1 MMIMCMHLQ
10 CKYEAPLPLDPGTNT
25 TLSCFAYMGEI
36 DDGPRHSTPRQL
48 GFFCTTFLFYYFFGG
63 VSQMFSITL
72 VMRQDDGVKM
82 CNGWWWFTPIS
93 NGALLL
99 ICGMHSCRM
108 EIGVTSMGMIAGVI
122 FGATFVVPLG
132 ILAAA
137 FLFCSPIQLL
147 LNRCFPNPPDGQ
159 ERARGLSGVA
169 KQFISRFGLGGV
181 EEVVVVVDREIEVVR
196 HRCEARHP
204 QKEIFDDFAECGGS
218 MFGDEGG
225 GAGGGGDA
233 PSTAMV

>member
-1 MMIMCMHLQ
+1 MAAAGEGAPAAVNVFSA
-10 CKYEAPLPLDPGTNT
+10 KEAHVL
-25 TLSCFAYMGEI
+25 
-36 DDGPRHSTPRQL
+36 
-48 GFFCTTFLFYYFFGG
+48 
-63 VSQMFSITL
+63 
-72 VMRQDDGVKM
+72 QDD
-82 CNGWWWFTPIS
+82 
-93 NGALLL
+93 LLL
-99 ICGMHSCRM
+99 LLP
-108 EIGVTSMGMIAGVI
+108 AL
-122 FGATFVVPLG
+122 FA

-147 LNRCFPNPPDGQ
+147 LIRYFPIPPGGQ